1 MNTKEKLLYTS
12 WKKYIVLNDIDNNK
26 TNGLINNIIYRRSN
40 TLLNYLH
47 NKALLGIII

>member
-26 TNGLINNIIYRRSN
+26 TMV
-40 TLLNYLH
+40 LLTISFIEAEQYMVKLFT
-47 NKALLGIII
+47 